1 MLKQSDNDITLQTYD
16 LKMQEY
22 IDNTPQQINDAE
34 QPWIDSALDLI
45 PQGGSIL
52 ELGSGFGRN
61 AGYINEKGFELTCTD
76 AVPRFV
82 ELLRNK
88 GLDAKILNVLKDD
101 LGQNYDMVFAN
112 GVLVHFTAEETEV
125 VLDKIHQALKSGGI
139 LAFSIKQGE
148 GDEWTKE
155 KLGAPR
161 YFQYWQLDQ
170 LKEIVKAHGFTWI
183 KATAGETSL
192 KNASWLYVI
201 ARKDVQ

>member
-34 QPWIDSALDLI
+34 QPWIDSALGLI
-45 PQGGSIL
+45 SQGSSIL

-61 AGYINEKGFELTCTD
+61 ASYINEKGFELTCTD

-82 ELLRNK
+82 ELLKNK
-88 GLDAKILNVLKDD
+88 GLNAKILNALKDD
-101 LGQNYDMVFAN
+101 LGKNYDMVFAN
-112 GVLVHFTAEETEV
+112 GVLVHFTNEETEIA
-125 VLDKIHQALKSGGI
+125 LDRIYQALKPSGI
-139 LAFSIKQGE
+139 FAFSIKQGE
-148 GDEWTKE
+148 GGAWTEE

-161 YFQYWQLDQ
+161 YFQYWQLDP
-170 LKEIVKAHGFTWI
+170 LKEILEAHGFTWI
-183 KATAGETSL
+183 AATAGETSL

-201 ARKDVQ
+201 ARKDV